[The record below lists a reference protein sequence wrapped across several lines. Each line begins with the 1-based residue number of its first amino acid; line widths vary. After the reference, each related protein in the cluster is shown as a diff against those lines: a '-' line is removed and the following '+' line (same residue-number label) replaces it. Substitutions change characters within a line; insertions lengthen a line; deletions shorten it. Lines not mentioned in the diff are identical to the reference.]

1 MRFATLRGFFALLLA
16 EMLVFVPGCSHR
28 REPPVKAL
36 PPAVFQPLAE
46 TVQYS
51 YLELFRIAPRL
62 EYTQTQ
68 IDAMRQ
74 YLNQAQ
80 DYCVGQFKSRA
91 RQYEAQL
98 RNDQQTLRTA
108 KSGADRHRL
117 HCEIQNTRAE
127 AVLARLLANQAIPT
141 AYENRKAK
149 LDLIQNWPAQ
159 LQAIRQRFA
168 DGSYR
173 NRRWGDVQDIGFREI
188 APGQQDDIKTG
199 REAIKQMKENGLMP
213 KEYENKAV
221 TEYVNALAQKV
232 ASHSDL
238 RVPLHVTVLNTGE
251 INAFALPGGYLFVNR
266 GLLEAADDE
275 SQLAGVVGHEIAHDT
290 VRHSHKLMRRA
301 TVESIFY
308 QAAQVA
314 GMVLTGGA
322 ASIGAYYALQYGLEG
337 LGLLLDLNLLGVSRE
352 YELQADQLGIQYAW
366 NSGYDPTGF
375 IRFFDKM
382 ATKEGYVKGL
392 SWFYDHPPFYQR
404 MVDAEKEILFLPK
417 KPGLVVNTTAFQQM
431 QANLKNAGAKAGTK
445 RREAGAPSLLAP
457 EPGCAAP
464 SRITFQPG
472 LQIEAICA
480 VTPKQLEV
488 KPGTLKDRASH

>member
-1 MRFATLRGFFALLLA
+1 MRFATLRGFFALLLTG
-16 EMLVFVPGCSHR
+16 MLAFLPGCSHR
-28 REPPVKAL
+28 QDPPVKAL
-36 PPAVFQPLAE
+36 APNVFQPLAE

-62 EYTQTQ
+62 EYTQAQ

-91 RQYEAQL
+91 GQYEAQL
-98 RNDQQTLRTA
+98 RSDQQTLRNVKAET
-108 KSGADRHRL
+108 DRHRL
-117 HCEIQNTRAE
+117 HCDIQNTRAE
-127 AVLARLLANQAIPT
+127 AVQARLLAGQAIPT

-149 LDLIQNWPAQ
+149 LDLIQNWPSQ
-159 LQAIRQRFA
+159 LQLIRQQLA

-199 REAIKQMKENGLMP
+199 QDAIKQMKQNGLMP

-221 TEYVNALAQKV
+221 NDYVTALAQKV
-232 ASHSDL
+232 AAHSDL
-238 RVPLHVTVLNTGE
+238 RVPLHVTVLNTKE

-275 SQLAGVVGHEIAHDT
+275 SQLAGVIGHEIAHDT
-290 VRHSHKLMRRA
+290 ARHSHKLMRRA

-314 GMVLTGGA
+314 GMVLTGGV
-322 ASIGAYYALQYGLEG
+322 ASIGAYYALQYGFEG

-366 NSGYDPTGF
+366 NSGYDPSGF

-382 ATKEGYVKGL
+382 ATKEGYVNGL

-404 MVDAEKEILFLPK
+404 MVDAEKEILFLPT
-417 KPGLVVNTTAFQQM
+417 KPGLVVNTTAFEEM
-431 QANLKNAGAKAGTK
+431 KKNLEHTAVKAETK
-445 RREAGAPSLLAP
+445 KRDAGAPSLLAP

-472 LQIEAICA
+472 QQIEAICA
-480 VTPKQLEV
+480 ITPKQLEV
-488 KPGTLKDRASH
+488 KPGALKDRTGH